1 MALEI
6 LGKKLAKK
14 AAEGA
19 LESVAKKSRAMGK
32 KSDVVP
38 PPFER
43 APAKT
48 KEEIDVIARRVA
60 PQITGEF
67 VRLNPKQSVNP
78 AGLSRKRFEIEKELE
93 HDIRPVQEVREPA
106 TFDYAANE
114 GKVQL
119 GVFGDP
125 TITQQDIYEVGGRRL
140 ALPSRQY
147 GGPRYP
153 MYEPEDAW
161 SSNFGAASGVQ
172 SAAERASKQYG
183 GVDVLGLYT
192 KMGADSYYY
201 AQHLSDALMKNI
213 MPSLADMSKKDIA
226 GFNKMV
232 RNNPKARDFAGIE
245 NPDISLAQMEKNPEM
260 RKHFSKLATTPTYTE
275 AFNMPNGLD
284 VVHATLEPELRNLER
299 GVTGYSIVD
308 LDPSIKELHA
318 ASHPTYDTRIPRKA
332 GTEVQKLEVPYPYD
346 IQYPDQLLAIS
357 KNPKQADQPFG
368 TLMMSGARQI
378 IDPQHIDEVGLY
390 REFIKKYTGKKK
402 GGAVKMAGG
411 GAVYKA
417 AQKLL
422 KKMAKKTEY
431 ELAHEQAQKNAVEM
445 LGLPPDNTAKD
456 RARAMG
462 FDVDNPVYHGTTSD
476 IKEIDPGKFGTST
489 ETYSGESGFWS
500 SDDPLTAKSF
510 ADYAAYYK
518 PVNKNPR
525 LMHLTGKEVKRK
537 YPNRRQNIIPMYINK
552 SDMLSSDQGGKAWS
566 ELMDNPELE
575 NKFSEI
581 LDRVNYGE
589 GKVGEFK
596 NFHDAAAEVPAGPAT
611 HYFSPKPSSYRS
623 IHAAFDP
630 AEAESGDLLKSTG
643 GGVRMAGGGIA
654 KKIASKL
661 AKEVTEDIK
670 LPPAENSAR
679 TQIVGTIPTYH
690 KARDILKGHGIEGE
704 KIIDMGAGKGLGS
717 TIMKAHSM
725 EPYAQGWEP
734 TFTRAADI
742 PSDTYEGL
750 TNLNVLNVVSPEI
763 RRGIVE
769 DIGRVLKPQG
779 GVGLITTRG
788 KDVLNTVGGTPGPEP
803 MSMITSRDTYQK
815 GFTQQE
821 LFDYIKDVLGDKF
834 EYEKLDLGPAGVK
847 IIKKAEGGKI
857 TTPEIEVKPED
868 KREVLKEIPRGK
880 ISGKIA
886 DILKPAAEFLG
897 EYEVLPQ
904 VPLLGGTSVAEL
916 TGVEGLQ
923 TLAEDISRGYRP
935 IRNLERGKLQSSYF
949 DPRLLDA
956 VDLATTAAGGVGLAK
971 NLGKT
976 AIKEA
981 GKQIE
986 TGTGMLGRNVVD
998 PRHNIIKDPGGMV
1011 VGGERELDRQLTDMY
1026 KNESID
1032 NYDGTYGH
1040 DQNAAALNNW
1050 VNTKVRK
1057 YIRNQAGTKDDPILK
1072 AIESGVEHNFSP
1084 AIGDTKYYVRNK
1096 RELVGKPVEGIAKT
1110 DLGKEWEYKV
1120 DSTFTPK
1127 KSSDIKEILNSPM
1140 EFTDPATADRRR
1152 ASLLRVEHDLPIHN
1166 EKDLEALKLI
1176 NQIPDENVYTIDVS
1190 SLTNRLGLNHVS
1202 DVLMEDLQTG
1212 RLRPEQL
1219 DQMSIEKAVRR
1230 AAEYDAQKAREMT
1243 KAHAT
1248 SVEGMPIPKQ
1258 YDDGFKWVELKH
1270 ESDPKKT
1277 ASALESEGEMMGH
1290 CVGSYCPQVESGRT
1304 KIYSLRSP
1312 DGKSHVTI
1320 EATKNNHLN
1329 DWLEAN
1335 KEEIEKDPLLK
1346 QMAYYDP
1353 DEKYPGMY
1361 SEEEVEQAY
1370 IADITKMLKAKGA
1383 PVYEAPNSW
1392 IDIVQIKGKQNKRP
1406 DDKYQKYVEDFIS
1419 NNPTGYDIA
1428 DVHELHNTNLMNVNE
1443 VGYSGIVPKDV
1454 HFHPDVTK
1462 ALKVKYP
1469 AFNNLMSA
1477 DKEEMTYELMKEAAH
1492 DLAKKE
1498 KFYFTQDDLLNQIRD
1513 KYIKP
1518 IKKAKGGPITKKDL
1532 ENQMKLDNIVDTQ
1545 NLRRRYG

>member
-1 MALEI
+1 MADVSKIIKGGLKAIKEAESAT
-6 LGKKLAKK
+6 AKT
-14 AAEGA
+14 A
-19 LESVAKKSRAMGK
+19 RAMGK

-43 APAKT
+43 APAKS
-48 KEEIDVIARRVA
+48 KEEIDAIARRIA

-93 HDIRPVQEVREPA
+93 HDIRPVKEVREPEN
-106 TFDYAANE
+106 FDYAANQ

-125 TITQQDIYEVGGRRL
+125 TLTQQDIYEVAGRRL

-161 SSNFGAASGVQ
+161 ASNFGAASGVQ

-183 GVDVLGLYT
+183 GADVLGLYT

-213 MPSLADMSKKDIA
+213 MPSLTDMSKKDIA

-260 RKHFSKLATTPTYTE
+260 RKQFAKLATTPTYTE

-299 GVTGYSIVD
+299 GVTGHSIVE
-308 LDPSIKELHA
+308 LDPSIRELHA
-318 ASHPTYDTRIPRKA
+318 ADHPTYDTRIPRKA
-332 GTEVQKLEVPYPYD
+332 GTEVQKLEVPYAYD

-390 REFIKKYTGKKK
+390 RDFIKKYTGKKK
-402 GGAVKMAGG
+402 GGAVKMADGG
-411 GAVYKA
+411 KVFKA
-417 AQKLL
+417 ALKLL
-422 KKMAKKTEY
+422 EK
-431 ELAHEQAQKNAVEM
+431 
-445 LGLPPDNTAKD
+445 
-456 RARAMG
+456 
-462 FDVDNPVYHGTTSD
+462 
-476 IKEIDPGKFGTST
+476 
-489 ETYSGESGFWS
+489 
-500 SDDPLTAKSF
+500 
-510 ADYAAYYK
+510 
-518 PVNKNPR
+518 
-525 LMHLTGKEVKRK
+525 
-537 YPNRRQNIIPMYINK
+537 
-552 SDMLSSDQGGKAWS
+552 GGD
-566 ELMDNPELE
+566 E
-575 NKFSEI
+575 
-581 LDRVNYGE
+581 
-589 GKVGEFK
+589 
-596 NFHDAAAEVPAGPAT
+596 AAE
-611 HYFSPKPSSYRS
+611 
-623 IHAAFDP
+623 AA
-630 AEAESGDLLKSTG
+630 
-643 GGVRMAGGGIA
+643 V
-654 KKIASKL
+654 
-661 AKEVTEDIK
+661 K

-704 KIIDMGAGKGLGS
+704 KIIDLGAGKGLGS

-788 KDVLNTVGGTPGPEP
+788 KDVLNTVGGKPGPEP

-821 LFDYIKDVLGDKF
+821 LYDYVKGVLGDKF
-834 EYEKLDLGPAGVK
+834 DYEKLDLGPAGVK
-847 IIKKAEGGKI
+847 IIKKAEGGAVKDDTDYI
-857 TTPEIEVKPED
+857 TSDPVAYLRNEIKSEVKPED
-868 KREVLKEIPRGK
+868 TKITSAEEFSRRIGKPIPGVNPALK
-880 ISGKIA
+880 
-886 DILKPAAEFLG
+886 
-897 EYEVLPQ
+897 
-904 VPLLGGTSVAEL
+904 LLR
-916 TGVEGLQ
+916 
-923 TLAEDISRGYRP
+923 EDIEKLNLRGLVDIPVNALSEIAGQFGEVIKDTDAISPYRSDIVVP
-935 IRNLERGKLQSSYF
+935 KDKAKGYKLPKALPDVEELKKATTDIGLTSGADYPALQFAAGMIGAPEAKIIGAGATKAVKGAGKLAKETLKHGA
-949 DPRLLDA
+949 RL
-956 VDLATTAAGGVGLAK
+956 VEEGRIPGL
-971 NLGKT
+971 
-976 AIKEA
+976 
-981 GKQIE
+981 
-986 TGTGMLGRNVVD
+986 VD
-998 PRHNIIKDPGGMV
+998 PRMNIIKDPGGML
-1011 VGGERELDRQLTDMY
+1011 VGGEKALDEELRYMKKPERFNIRTTTNGVTSEVVQEEP
-1026 KNESID
+1026 NSV
-1032 NYDGTYGH
+1032 
-1040 DQNAAALNNW
+1040 ALNKW
-1050 VNTKVRK
+1050 IDTKVKK
-1057 YIRNQAGTKDDPILK
+1057 YLRNQAGSEADPILK
-1072 AIESGVEHNFSP
+1072 AIESGVEHNFQP
-1084 AIGDTKYYVRNK
+1084 AMGDTKYYVSGQRQK
-1096 RELVGKPVEGIAKT
+1096 VGKPEKGIAKT

-1120 DSTFTPK
+1120 DSMFSPK
-1127 KSSDIKEILNSPM
+1127 KSKDIKEILNNPM
-1140 EFTDPATADRRR
+1140 EFADPNTAERRR
-1152 ASLLRVEHDLPIHN
+1152 ASLLRVEQDLPISD
-1166 EKDLEALKLI
+1166 EKDVEALRLI
-1176 NQIPDENVYTIDVS
+1176 NQIPDENVYTLS
-1190 SLTNRLGLNHVS
+1190 GTNITERLGLKHVG
-1202 DVLMEDLQTG
+1202 DVLLEDLQSG

-1230 AAEYDAQKAREMT
+1230 AAEYDAEKA
-1243 KAHAT
+1243 KAMVKA
-1248 SVEGMPIPKQ
+1248 SAQSIEGMPVPKQ

-1277 ASALESEGEMMGH
+1277 ASALKSEGEMMGH

-1320 EATKNNHLN
+1320 EVNKNNHLN

-1335 KEEIEKDPLLK
+1335 KEEINKDPLLK
-1346 QMAYYDP
+1346 QMSYYDP

-1392 IDIVQIKGKQNKRP
+1392 IDIVQVKGKQNKRP
-1406 DDKYQKYVEDFIS
+1406 DDKYQKYVSDFIK
-1419 NNPTGYDIA
+1419 NNPTGHEITDI
-1428 DVHELHNTNLMNVNE
+1428 HELNNTNLMDVQSLISE
-1443 VGYSGIVPKDV
+1443 GLVPKSV
-1454 HFHPDVTK
+1454 HFHPDIVK
-1462 ALKVKYP
+1462 ALESTVPNYQKQTPLLKDEYTYGLIKGIAKDFASKGQYYIDNEDIINAAKAMIP
-1469 AFNNLMSA
+1469 AG
-1477 DKEEMTYELMKEAAH
+1477 
-1492 DLAKKE
+1492 KKRGGSIN
-1498 KFYFTQDDLLNQIRD
+1498 LNQEY
-1513 KYIKP
+1513 K
-1518 IKKAKGGPITKKDL
+1518 L
-1532 ENQMKLDNIVDTQ
+1532 E